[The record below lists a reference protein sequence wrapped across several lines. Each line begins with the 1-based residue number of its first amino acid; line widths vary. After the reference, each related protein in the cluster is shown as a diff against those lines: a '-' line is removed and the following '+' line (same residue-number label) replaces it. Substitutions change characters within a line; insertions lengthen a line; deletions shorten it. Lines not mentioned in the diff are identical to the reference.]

1 MAWKLMYGLDV
12 CCVVGHFCITYQVVD
27 YVDFISI
34 VLVLFS
40 LQVHRIYRSTGA
52 SFQKA
57 QAEFA
62 TGVLRNETVQ
72 NAAADAAASAARGAV
87 QGQYGSNNRY

>member
-1 MAWKLMYGLDV
+1 M
-12 CCVVGHFCITYQVVD
+12 
-27 YVDFISI
+27 
-34 VLVLFS
+34 
-40 LQVHRIYRSTGA
+40 HRIYRSTGA

-62 TGVLRNETVQ
+62 TGVMKNEHVQ
-72 NAAADAAASAARGAV
+72 SAAADAASSAARGAV

>member
-1 MAWKLMYGLDV
+1 MEALLEQYYMCPAWIALLIN
-12 CCVVGHFCITYQVVD
+12 CIHFHYLRWHFLC
-27 YVDFISI
+27 
-34 VLVLFS
+34 
-40 LQVHRIYRSTGA
+40 QVHKIYRSTGA

-62 TGVLRNETVQ
+62 QGVMKNEAVQ
-72 NAAADAAASAARGAV
+72 HAAADAAANAARGAV